1 MKIPSVKFYTPQ
13 FKAHSY
19 KIEPKC
25 CYITIQTDN
34 NPNLGENPYLVY
46 DYLGRQEVEMKKEN
60 GLYSAEVHSA
70 PWQKDFKYHIKY
82 QDTGALDLKDGKE
95 YSL

>member
-1 MKIPSVKFYTPQ
+1 MKISPVKFYTPQ

-34 NPNLGENPYLVY
+34 NPNLGEKPYLVY
-46 DYLGRQEVEMKKEN
+46 DYLGTQEVEMKKET
-60 GLYSAEVHSA
+60 ACI
-70 PWQKDFKYHIKY
+70 PRKYTLHH
-82 QDTGALDLKDGKE
+82 GKKI
-95 YSL
+95 LNII